1 MLYEGL
7 FPVGKFHFN
16 VTIGELEIPFQEV
29 SGMEVETKIMEYR
42 HGNSPE
48 FYPMKGAGLMSV
60 GNITMKK
67 GVIQDGDELL
77 EFFKE
82 LFDEKAHYADHTDRL
97 TIQIELLDE
106 EGENVM
112 TWNVTNA
119 IPVKYTGTDFN
130 SNDSALAIES
140 MEFACEFIDIDY
152 E

>member
-1 MLYEGL
+1 
-7 FPVGKFHFN
+7 
-16 VTIGELEIPFQEV
+16 
-29 SGMEVETKIMEYR
+29 
-42 HGNSPE
+42 
-48 FYPMKGAGLMSV
+48 
-60 GNITMKK
+60 MKK